1 MWRYNNGRAKFLEM
15 CRKVAVLP
23 EGVGGMKDTPLEL
36 HLKYKGMTFYPVGYK
51 LTFTKDG
58 KPSHTAIL
66 HDLKANS
73 ILECDLLK
81 VERV

>member
-1 MWRYNNGRAKFLEM
+1 MDRAKFLEM
-15 CRKVAVLP
+15 CKAVAVLP
-23 EGVGGMKDTPLEL
+23 KGVGEVKAVPPEL
-36 HLKYKGMTFYPVGYK
+36 HLKFNGMTFYPIGYK

-66 HDLKANS
+66 HDLKVNS

-81 VERV
+81 VTE

>member
-1 MWRYNNGRAKFLEM
+1 MDRAKFLEM
-15 CRKVAVLP
+15 CRRVAVLP
-23 EGVGGMKDTPLEL
+23 DGICGVKNTPPEL
-36 HLKYKGMTFYPVGYK
+36 HLKYNGMPFYPIGYK

-73 ILECDLLK
+73 IYECDLLK
-81 VERV
+81 VME

>member
-1 MWRYNNGRAKFLEM
+1 MDRAKFLEM
-15 CRKVAVLP
+15 CKRVAVFP
-23 EGVGGMKDTPLEL
+23 TGVGGVKKIPPEL
-36 HLKYKGMTFYPVGYK
+36 HLKFNGMTFYPIGYK

-81 VERV
+81 VME

>member
-1 MWRYNNGRAKFLEM
+1 MDRAEYLEM
-15 CRKVAVLP
+15 CKRVAVLP
-23 EGVGGMKDTPLEL
+23 DGIGGVKKVPPEL
-36 HLKYKGMTFYPVGYK
+36 HLKYNGMTFYPTGYT

-58 KPSHTAIL
+58 KPLHTAIL

-73 ILECDLLK
+73 ILKCDLLK

>member
-1 MWRYNNGRAKFLEM
+1 MDRAKFLEM
-15 CRKVAVLP
+15 CKRVAVLP
-23 EGVGGMKDTPLEL
+23 NGVGGVKKTSPEL
-36 HLKYKGMTFYPVGYK
+36 HLKFNGVAFYPVGYK

-66 HDLKANS
+66 HDLKTNS

-81 VERV
+81 VME

>member
-1 MWRYNNGRAKFLEM
+1 MDRAEFLEM
-15 CRKVAVLP
+15 CQKVAVLP
-23 EGVGGMKDTPLEL
+23 DGIGGVKKISPEL
-36 HLKYKGMTFYPVGYK
+36 HLNYNGMTFYPIGYK

-73 ILECDLLK
+73 IYECDLLK
-81 VERV
+81 VME